1 MEISMSKLA
10 TTKLSSK
17 GQVVIPEE
25 IRNQM
30 KLHTGDQFLVVA
42 EKDVVI
48 LKAITPPDLREYT
61 NLIAKTRLAAKKAG
75 LTQDAIKEAITEARE
90 K

>member
-1 MEISMSKLA
+1 MSKLA

-25 IRNQM
+25 IRDQM
-30 KLHTGDQFLVVA
+30 GLHSGDQFLVVA

-48 LKAITPPDLREYT
+48 LKVISRPSMDEYREV
-61 NLIAKTRLAAKKAG
+61 IAKTRVAAKKAG
-75 LTQDAIKEAITEARE
+75 LTKGSVVNAVETVRKTR
-90 K
+90 

>member
-1 MEISMSKLA
+1 MSKLA

-48 LKAITPPDLREYT
+48 LKAITPPDLRQYSS
-61 NLIAKTRLAAKKAG
+61 LIAKTRLAAKKAG
-75 LTQDAIKEAITEARE
+75 LTKDAINKAIAEARE

>member
-1 MEISMSKLA
+1 MSRLA

-48 LKAITPPDLREYT
+48 LKAITPPELREYT
-61 NLIAKTRLAAKKAG
+61 NLIAKTRRAAKKAG
-75 LTQDAIKEAITEARE
+75 LTKVAINDAIAEARG